1 MLNTL
6 PGNAKWVS
14 GNKRPSLHRGRI
26 EQTSENESNEKKEA
40 EVGAEEISRKEL
52 FELLDAAVDGI
63 DGYEGETGYLR
74 YWNAEKITRARD
86 VLENKRREDANGTA
100 QRQQREIASED
111 RFGEDAAKAVATALG
126 GAAWQSG
133 GGIWLTVITR
143 TDGHL
148 VVVSGDVVCE
158 YESEKAFEDGRPDV
172 SLLVQ

>member
-1 MLNTL
+1 VNTL
-6 PGNAKWVS
+6 PGNAKSAS
-14 GNKRPSLHRGRI
+14 GNKRPSWPRGRI
-26 EQTSENESNEKKEA
+26 EQIGENEANEKREA
-40 EVGAEEISRKEL
+40 EMGPEEISRDEL

-74 YWNAEKITRARD
+74 YWNAEKIARARD
-86 VLENKRREDANGTA
+86 VLENKRREDANGSA
-100 QRQQREIASED
+100 QRHQREIARED